1 MLKNFLVKKN
11 WLLSLTIIL
20 FSLWTGAAN
29 AGQLSDRIASFPKWE
44 NKPTV
49 QIATGDLVYPEW
61 MAGTWIVKSTLVDLV
76 APLAPNIAT
85 PGFEGNRR
93 YLNQPVQFQVKFIK
107 QNLSGQ
113 PLKLIP
119 QPVKVRS
126 AVIADRAFNG
136 LSLAKA
142 YLGDRTV
149 KAVKVDPDSP
159 NRQIT
164 LLQGD
169 RQLISIVTGRATE
182 AIAESR
188 YITTEV
194 FGQQFRGNGVRP
206 YFNQVE
212 STTAY
217 HYIPNST
224 IKIVAD
230 QVTAVYLSAQDPNY
244 FKAGDRPVA
253 LYRYRLEFFSP
264 TDA

>member
-1 MLKNFLVKKN
+1 MKRI
-11 WLLSLTIIL
+11 WLLSLTLIL
-20 FSLWTGAAN
+20 FFLWTSEAT
-29 AGQLSDRIASFPKWE
+29 AGQLSDRIASFPKWD
-44 NKPTV
+44 NKPKV
-49 QIATGDLVYPEW
+49 QVATGDLVYPEW
-61 MAGTWIVKSTLVDLV
+61 MTGTWTVKSTLLDLV
-76 APLAPNIAT
+76 APLAPDITT

-93 YLNQPVQFQVKFIK
+93 YLNQPVQFQVKFI
-107 QNLSGQ
+107 QQSLLGQPLIGQ

-119 QPVKVRS
+119 QPVKVKS
-126 AVIADRAFNG
+126 AVVADRAFNG

-169 RQLISIVTGRATE
+169 RQLISIVTGR
-182 AIAESR
+182 
-188 YITTEV
+188 TTEV
-194 FGQQFRGNGVRP
+194 TAENGYVTTEIFGQQFRGNRVRP

-217 HYIPNST
+217 HYVPNST
-224 IKIVAD
+224 VKIVAD
-230 QVTAVYLSAQDPNY
+230 QFTAVYLSAQDPDY

-253 LYRYRLEFFSP
+253 LYRYRLEFSLP

>member
-1 MLKNFLVKKN
+1 MKRI
-11 WLLSLTIIL
+11 WLLSLTLTL
-20 FSLWTGAAN
+20 FLLWISEAT
-29 AGQLSDRIASFPKWE
+29 AGQLSDRIASFPNWDS
-44 NKPTV
+44 KPTV
-49 QIATGDLVYPEW
+49 QVATGDLVYPEW
-61 MAGTWIVKSTLVDLV
+61 MAGTWTVKSTLVDLV
-76 APLAPNIAT
+76 APLAPDITT

-107 QNLSGQ
+107 QNLLGQ

-119 QPVKVRS
+119 QPVKVKS
-126 AVIADRAFNG
+126 AVVADRSFNG

-142 YLGDRTV
+142 YLGDRIV

-169 RQLISIVTGRATE
+169 RQLISIVTGRTTE
-182 AIAESR
+182 MTAENK
-188 YITTEV
+188 YVTTEV

-217 HYIPNST
+217 HYVPNST
-224 IKIVAD
+224 AKVVAD
-230 QVTAVYLSAQDPNY
+230 QVTAVYLSARDPAY

-253 LYRYRLEFFSP
+253 LYRYRLEFSP
-264 TDA
+264 LTDA